1 EPEGPPSTP
10 AAPAIPS
17 EATTARAEPGGR
29 PTPPTEAP
37 TARAEPEPTAA
48 QEAEAARNRR
58 RALLD
63 VPVTAQAPAPSV
75 PEVVLGI
82 DVGTSHARVA
92 LFHEGTARLLPIP
105 GADGTELPTLVA
117 VDGGDELLVGPAAQV
132 EASRAPR
139 RAAAGLKR
147 LLGLRAHSPRLR
159 GLASQLPF
167 PVTADA
173 RGDAA
178 VELGGRLIAPTL
190 FTAMLMRELK
200 HAAAQFLGRKATRAV
215 ICAPAHFTE
224 RQRAAL
230 REAAMLAGLDAQ
242 RIVTASAAAAL
253 AYGQGRGLARKRVLV
268 VDLGGGG
275 LEVCVVQVT
284 GEDLEVITTGGD
296 PMVGGMDFDARIA
309 EALASEL
316 ASQGIPRPEHALDWA
331 PLRAAAESAKVALS
345 EREQVDV
352 SLASGT
358 VPPLSRE
365 RMEALTADLAQRVT
379 AVVREVLE
387 TNSLSPQ
394 GLDAVL
400 LVGAQGRTPL
410 VRRRLEESLGVPVR
424 DDVDSRGAVALG
436 AALLGQA
443 LLLARD
449 GKPAATISEVLPAPI
464 GVAERAGTLH
474 RVLERNTRLPAG
486 KTLAL
491 AGVPGPVDLALFQG
505 PSPLAAENEY
515 LGRLRL
521 VVERPGEVELHFGLS
536 ADGALSLEA
545 TLPGGKRHPVTL
557 ATEDLDEADLGALI
571 ARSPL
576 EGEPEARPGGLL
588 SGLKKLFG
596 RR

>member
-1 EPEGPPSTP
+1 V
-10 AAPAIPS
+10 
-17 EATTARAEPGGR
+17 
-29 PTPPTEAP
+29 
-37 TARAEPEPTAA
+37 
-48 QEAEAARNRR
+48 EAARNRR
-58 RALLD
+58 RALLE
-63 VPVTAQAPAPSV
+63 VPVTAQAPGPSV

-92 LFHEGTARLLPIP
+92 VFHEGTARLIPIP
-105 GADGTELPTLVA
+105 GSDGTELPALIA
-117 VDGGDELLVGPAAQV
+117 VDGSDELLVGPAAQV

-159 GLASQLPF
+159 DLASQLPF

-173 RGDAA
+173 RGDAS

-190 FTAMLMRELK
+190 FTAMLLRELK
-200 HAAAQFLGRKATRAV
+200 HAAALYLGRKATRAV

-230 REAAMLAGLDAQ
+230 REAAMLAGLDTQ
-242 RIVTASAAAAL
+242 RIVTASAATAL

-316 ASQGIPRPEHALDWA
+316 VSQGIPRPAHALDWA
-331 PLRAAAESAKVALS
+331 PLRTAAESAKVALS

-352 SLASGT
+352 TLASGT
-358 VPPLSRE
+358 VPALSRE

-387 TNSLSPQ
+387 TNALSPQ

-424 DDVDSRGAVALG
+424 DDVDARGAVALG

-449 GKPAATISEVLPAPI
+449 GKPAATLSEVLPAPI

-491 AGVPGPVDLALFQG
+491 TSVPGPVDLALFQG

-557 ATEDLDEADLGALI
+557 ATEDLDEASLSALI